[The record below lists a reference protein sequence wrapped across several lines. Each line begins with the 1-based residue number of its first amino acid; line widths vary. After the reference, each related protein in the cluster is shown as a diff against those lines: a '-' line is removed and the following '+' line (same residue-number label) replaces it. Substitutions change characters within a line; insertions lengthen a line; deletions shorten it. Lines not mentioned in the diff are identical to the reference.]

1 MAKTTSADTG
11 AELETVTSAD
21 GTPIAFERTGSGPP
35 LVLVHGGACDHRFWD
50 LSDVRSTFAEQY
62 TVYAMD
68 CRGVGESGD
77 VQRTASAEP
86 AGTEGSGDVTEQR
99 SAGQPEAS
107 ASGDVQQTK
116 SAGPARTFGSGD
128 DDAYE
133 LEREF
138 EDVAAVVESID
149 EPVTLLGHSSG
160 ALLSLEAA
168 LRTDDLHEL
177 VLYEPPI
184 PVGDHELYDEDV
196 LAEMN
201 RLLDDGE
208 NERVLVLFLREI
220 AQSSPEEIDA
230 QRSAP
235 DWQDLVDAA
244 HVWPRSVQAVG
255 EYEFDAAR
263 FTEMT
268 TRTLLL
274 SGSESPP
281 FLRDAT
287 MSVHDALPNS
297 RLVTLD
303 GHGHEAMLTAPE
315 RFIAEVLT
323 FVSEPK

>member
-1 MAKTTSADTG
+1 MAETTSSDAGTERG
-11 AELETVTSAD
+11 TVTSAD

-50 LSDVRSTFAEQY
+50 LSDVRSTFAERY

-77 VQRTASAEP
+77 I
-86 AGTEGSGDVTEQR
+86 TEQR
-99 SAGQPEAS
+99 SAGQPEAD
-107 ASGDVQQTK
+107 ASGDVQRTP
-116 SAGPARTFGSGD
+116 SAGPTRTEGSGD
-128 DDAYE
+128 DAAYE

-160 ALLSLEAA
+160 ALVSLEAA
-168 LRTDDLHEL
+168 LRTDELREL

-196 LAEMN
+196 LAEMK

-244 HVWPRSVQAVG
+244 HVWPRSVQAIG

-263 FTEMT
+263 FTDMT

-287 MSVHDALPNS
+287 RAVHDALPNG

-315 RFIAEVLT
+315 HFIAEVLT

>member
-11 AELETVTSAD
+11 AVLETVMSAD

-77 VQRTASAEP
+77 VQRTASA
-86 AGTEGSGDVTEQR
+86 
-99 SAGQPEAS
+99 
-107 ASGDVQQTK
+107 
-116 SAGPARTFGSGD
+116 GPARTFGSGD
-128 DDAYE
+128 DAAYE
-133 LEREF
+133 LERGF